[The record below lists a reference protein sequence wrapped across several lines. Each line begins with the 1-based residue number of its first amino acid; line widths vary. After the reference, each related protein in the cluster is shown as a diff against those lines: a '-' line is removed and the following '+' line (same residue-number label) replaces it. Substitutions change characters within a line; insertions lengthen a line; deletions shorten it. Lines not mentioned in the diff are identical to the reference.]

1 MMRVAHITGPE
12 TFELRELDLPAPG
25 PQQVLVDVVGCG
37 VCGSNLHD
45 WHRPSGPSVAGAI
58 GHEIVATVATIGTNV
73 TGFAIGQP
81 VTLDPSAIGGCQVC
95 GACRDG
101 AAWFCSSKQPVLTYG
116 FAEQM
121 LVPAHALY
129 KLPPSIDP
137 RVAVLA
143 EPIACGVHAIRH
155 SWTARRDGRIDG
167 VPVAVVGAGMLGL
180 GAIIAARSLGAESVT
195 VVARYE
201 HQSTAA
207 RSCGAS
213 EMLSSDDPDLSRL
226 LRSRRPALVVEA
238 VGGSASTMDLVTSA
252 AAWRGEVVV
261 LGSFTHPQ
269 NIDLGRLGAREVR
282 LFVPVSYSARDGVE
296 DFDVALQLL
305 EAMGVSL
312 VDFLT
317 HRFSLDEIDQAFA
330 TANDKSSRA
339 IRVVVGGAQA
349 T

>member
-1 MMRVAHITGPE
+1 MRVAHITGPE
-12 TFELRELDLPAPG
+12 TFELRELELPAPG
-25 PQQVLVDVVGCG
+25 PQQVLLDIVGCG

-45 WHRPSGPSVAGAI
+45 WHRPGGLSVAGAI

-73 TGFAIGQP
+73 SGFAIGQP

-95 GACRDG
+95 AACRDG
-101 AAWFCSSKQPVLTYG
+101 AAWFCSNKQPVLTYG

-121 LVPAHALY
+121 LVPAHGLY
-129 KLPPSIDP
+129 KVPPSIDP
-137 RVAVLA
+137 RLGVLA

-155 SWTARRDGRIDG
+155 SWTARLDGRIDG
-167 VPVAVVGAGMLGL
+167 VSMAVVGAGMLGL
-180 GAIIAARSLGAESVT
+180 GAIMAARWLGAESVT
-195 VVARYE
+195 AVARYE
-201 HQSTAA
+201 HQSAAA
-207 RSCGAS
+207 RHCGAT
-213 EMLSSDDPDLSRL
+213 EVISSDAPDLSRL

-238 VGGSASTMDLVTSA
+238 VGGNASTMDLVTSA

-282 LFVPVSYSARDGVE
+282 LFVPVSYSARDGVQ
-296 DFDVALQLL
+296 DFDVALQVL
-305 EAMGVSL
+305 EAKGASL
-312 VDFLT
+312 ADLIT
-317 HRFSLDEIDQAFA
+317 HQFSLEEIDRAFA

-339 IRVVVGGAQA
+339 IRVVVSGTPA